1 MLETMQFKQDEALF
15 WFAERLIVEQQSREK
30 ENLEQ
35 IVEADLDHAHLAFV
49 LQLIALTDTICKINL
64 DLLFTLDVIIVVHC
78 VIIFNKTLC
87 GQWINP

>member
-15 WFAERLIVEQQSREK
+15 WSAERFIVEQQSREK

-49 LQLIALTDTICKINL
+49 LQLIALTDTICKIYSSR
-64 DLLFTLDVIIVVHC
+64 FTLYSRC
-78 VIIFNKTLC
+78 YNSSTLC
-87 GQWINP
+87 NYF